1 MSLHVIVGSGL
12 IGSTT
17 AGLLAGAGEKVRILT
32 RRGTGPEHPAIER
45 VAADATDTARL
56 RELTAGAAA
65 LYNCAN
71 PPYHRWPTD
80 WPPLHQA
87 MLGAAEATGAVLV
100 ITSNLYGYGPV
111 DRPMTEDMPLAAT
124 SVKGRVR
131 AEMWRSALTAHEA
144 GRVRVTEA
152 RGSDYLGPG
161 AQSMLSERVVPGLL
175 AGKTVQVPANLDA
188 PHSFTYTADM
198 ARTLVT
204 IAADERAWGKP
215 WHVPSNPPMT
225 VREVTAALARI
236 AGLPMPKVTR
246 VPDWLLW
253 TAGVFVPGIR
263 EFREVAYQFRE
274 PFVLD
279 SSLATRTFGL
289 EPTPM
294 DEALRATIDVRR
306 ARPAPS

>member
-1 MSLHVIVGSGL
+1 MSLHVIVGAGL
-12 IGSTT
+12 IGSAT
-17 AGLLAGAGEKVRILT
+17 ARLLTDSGEQVRIVT
-32 RRGTGPEHPAIER
+32 RRGTGPEHPAVER
-45 VAADATDTARL
+45 VAADATDAARL

-87 MLGAAEATGAVLV
+87 MLSAAEAAGAVLA

-124 SVKGRVR
+124 SAKGRVR
-131 AEMWRSALTAHEA
+131 ADMWRTALAAHEA

-161 AQSMLSERVVPGLL
+161 AQSMVSERVVPALL
-175 AGKTVQVPANLDA
+175 AGRTVQVPANLDA
-188 PHSFTYTADM
+188 PHSFTYTTDV
-198 ARTLVT
+198 ARTLV
-204 IAADERAWGKP
+204 ALAGDERAWGRP
-215 WHVPSNPPMT
+215 WHVPTNPPMT
-225 VREVTAALARI
+225 IREVAAAVCRL
-236 AGLPMPKVTR
+236 AGLPAPKLR
-246 VPDWLLW
+246 RLPDWLVW
-253 TAGVFVPGIR
+253 TAGAFSPEIR
-263 EFREVAYQFRE
+263 EFREVSYQFRR

-279 SSLATRTFGL
+279 SSLATKTFGL

-294 DEALRATIDVRR
+294 DEALRATIG
-306 ARPAPS
+306 AQPAH